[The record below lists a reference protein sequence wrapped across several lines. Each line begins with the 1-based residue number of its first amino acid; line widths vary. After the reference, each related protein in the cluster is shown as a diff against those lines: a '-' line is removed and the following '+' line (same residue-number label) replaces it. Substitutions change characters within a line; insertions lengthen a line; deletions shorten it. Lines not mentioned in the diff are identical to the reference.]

1 MTRLR
6 YSYAVGDGEFATAM
20 RDLKKPVASATTNAI
35 AEAAAS
41 IKAQGRANI
50 AGAGFSRRWQNTFRT
65 LKFPTRGRE
74 SIDAAAFIYH
84 KIPYATIFE
93 EGGVIRGKPRLWVPL
108 STSTERLGGKHLSPK
123 SFNKSIGPLTF
134 LPGKGGRP
142 PLLAAPAMLG
152 PAEANKARPSPSVRA
167 FRRGA
172 ARSRGKRG
180 PRTVLRMVPLFVG
193 KRSVD
198 MPKKF
203 DLYKIIGQAAKR
215 LPELYVKHLKAE

>member
-1 MTRLR
+1 MTTLR
-6 YSYAVGDGEFATAM
+6 YRYESNDGEFATAI

-41 IKAQGRANI
+41 IKAQGRSNI
-50 AGAGFSRRWQNTFRT
+50 ASAGFSRRWQNTFRT

-84 KIPYATIFE
+84 KVPYATIFE
-93 EGGVIRGKPRLWVPL
+93 EGGVIRGKPLLWLPL
-108 STSTERLGGKHLSPK
+108 PSSPKRLGRQRMTPK
-123 SFNKSIGPLTF
+123 LFNQQIGPLTF
-134 LPGKGGRP
+134 VSGKNSRP
-142 PLLAAPAMLG
+142 PLLVAPAVMT
-152 PAEANKARPSPSVRA
+152 KAKAKKRNPRVSATA

-172 ARSRGKRG
+172 NKATG
-180 PRTVLRMVPLFVG
+180 PRDVIRGVPVFSGL
-193 KRSVD
+193 RSVD

-203 DLYKIIGQAAKR
+203 DLYKIIDQAAKR